1 MAEECISY
9 NYAEYIIRK
18 WEVGTVNLNAVS
30 SLFLDDRNEA
40 CKLLEA
46 TIGLQHAMN
55 HHVKLSTTSR
65 KLVGAHEL
73 MQIAM
78 HRLRFEFNAIL
89 SATRWNLDSE
99 SSGSQNREA
108 TATESERAVVD
119 LKRVAECM
127 IACGYAKE
135 CVSTYRSVRKSIVDE
150 TMYYLGIERLRSSE
164 LRKMEWKNLEM
175 RINTWLR
182 AVKIAVQSL
191 FYREKVLC
199 GAVFSSSEKV
209 AEACFAA
216 ISRDAAADLFSF
228 AESLCK
234 CKKVLSPEK
243 IFRLLDLYEA
253 ISDLWP
259 DIELLFSEKLSAEVR
274 SQAAVAQLKLG
285 ETVSA
290 MLCQFEE
297 AILKDTSPPPVG
309 GGVHPIT
316 RYVMNFLVVL
326 GDYDAALSNILE
338 DWPPANVRSPP
349 TKNRFSSPSSGGETD
364 ASTPEISL
372 HLSWLIVFLLC
383 KLDGKTAAYDDV
395 ALSYLYLANNLNYVV
410 SKVRSSNLGLL
421 VGEDWIRKLELNV
434 KAYLTKYEKIGW
446 SDVISA
452 VPENPAAVTPPPKVA
467 ESLELYY
474 ARFHEACRK
483 QRSWVIPDP
492 KIREDVKM
500 SLRKRILSGYRVLCS
515 RINNMPEVIVRYT
528 PQDLDN
534 YLSHLFK
541 A

>member
-18 WEVGTVNLNAVS
+18 WEVGAAKLNTFS
-30 SLFLDDRNEA
+30 SLFLSDRNEA
-40 CKLLEA
+40 YKLLEA

-65 KLVGAHEL
+65 KLVRAHDL

-78 HRLRFEFNAIL
+78 HRLRLEFYAIL
-89 SATRWNLDSE
+89 SATRCNLDSE
-99 SSGSQNREA
+99 SLNSQNRET
-108 TATESERAVVD
+108 TAAESERAVED
-119 LKRVAECM
+119 LKSVAECM

-135 CVSTYRSVRKSIVDE
+135 CVSTYQIVRKSIVDE
-150 TMYYLGIERLRSSE
+150 TMCYLGIERLRNSE
-164 LRKMEWKNLEM
+164 LRKMEWRNLET

-182 AVKIAVQSL
+182 AVKIAVQNL
-191 FYREKVLC
+191 FYREKVIC
-199 GAVFSSSEKV
+199 DAVFCSSEKV

-243 IFRLLDLYEA
+243 IFRLLDIYEM

-259 DIELLFSEKLSAEVR
+259 DIELLFSNKLSSEVR

-290 MLCQFEE
+290 MLGQFEE
-297 AILKDTSPPPVG
+297 AIRKETSPPPIG
-309 GGVHPIT
+309 GGIHPLT

-326 GDYDAALSNILE
+326 GDYDAALSSILE
-338 DWPPANVRSPP
+338 DWSPANVRSPP
-349 TKNRFSSPSSGGETD
+349 TKNRFSSPASGGEAD
-364 ASTPEISL
+364 ASAPEISRR
-372 HLSWLIVFLLC
+372 LSWLIVILLC
-383 KLDGKTAAYDDV
+383 KIDGKTATYDDV

-410 SKVRSSNLGLL
+410 SKVRSSNLGILI
-421 VGEDWIRKLELNV
+421 GEEWIGKHELNV

-452 VPENPAAVTPPPKVA
+452 STETPAAATPPAKVA
-467 ESLELYY
+467 ESLE
-474 ARFHEACRK
+474 
-483 QRSWVIPDP
+483 
-492 KIREDVKM
+492 
-500 SLRKRILSGYRVLCS
+500 
-515 RINNMPEVIVRYT
+515 
-528 PQDLDN
+528 
-534 YLSHLFK
+534 
-541 A
+541 